1 VIPSPKSISQLLTE
15 WRDGD
20 ETALN
25 RLIPL
30 VHDELRR
37 LAHHYMRRE
46 QPGHSLQTTD
56 LVNEAYLRLVDH
68 KGMQWQNRAHFY
80 AVAAQAMR
88 RILVDH
94 ARSRNCAKRGGGE
107 RRVGLEQ
114 VADLAQDKAI
124 EMIMLDDALTKLAAL
139 DQRKSKIVELRY
151 FGGMSVEETA
161 EVLGISP
168 VTVMREWST
177 AKGWLLRAMSP
188 EAQDYSGLNDRD
200 RREIPP

>member
-1 VIPSPKSISQLLTE
+1 VTPSPKSITQLLIE

-30 VHDELRR
+30 VYEELHR

-46 QPGHSLQTTD
+46 RPGNTLQTTD
-56 LVNEAYLRLVDH
+56 LVNEAYLRLADH
-68 KGMQWQNRAHFY
+68 KGMRWQNRAHFY

-94 ARSRNCAKRGGGE
+94 ARSRSCAKRGGGE
-107 RRVGLEQ
+107 RRVGLNE
-114 VADLAQDKAI
+114 ASDLAQDKAA
-124 EMIMLDDALTKLAAL
+124 EMIMLDDALTELAAL

-177 AKGWLLRAMSP
+177 AKGWLLRAMRP
-188 EAQDYSGLNDRD
+188 EARD
-200 RREIPP
+200 E

>member
-1 VIPSPKSISQLLTE
+1 MTPSAKSITQLLIE
-15 WRDGD
+15 WREGD

-30 VHDELRR
+30 VYEELRR

-46 QPGHSLQTTD
+46 RPGHSLQTTD
-56 LVNEAYLRLVDH
+56 LLNEAYLRLVDH
-68 KGMQWQNRAHFY
+68 RGMQWQNRAHFY

-94 ARSRNCAKRGGGE
+94 ARSRGYVKRGGGKPHLPLDE
-107 RRVGLEQ
+107 
-114 VADLAQDKAI
+114 VADLAQEKAA
-124 EMIMLDDALTKLAAL
+124 EMIMLDDALSELAAL

-168 VTVMREWST
+168 ITVMREWST
-177 AKGWLLRAMSP
+177 AKGWLLRALSP
-188 EAQDYSGLNDRD
+188 EDSKDS
-200 RREIPP
+200 PS

>member
-1 VIPSPKSISQLLTE
+1 VTPSPKSISQLLTE

-37 LAHHYMRRE
+37 LAHHYMRRDTT
-46 QPGHSLQTTD
+46 GTFIATTD

-80 AVAAQAMR
+80 AVSAQAMR

-107 RRVGLEQ
+107 RRVGLDE

-124 EMIMLDDALTKLAAL
+124 EMIMLDDALTKLAA
-139 DQRKSKIVELRY
+139 
-151 FGGMSVEETA
+151 
-161 EVLGISP
+161 
-168 VTVMREWST
+168 ST
-177 AKGWLLRAMSP
+177 SARA
-188 EAQDYSGLNDRD
+188 R
-200 RREIPP
+200 

>member
-1 VIPSPKSISQLLTE
+1 MTPSAKSITQLLVE

-20 ETALN
+20 ETAVN

-30 VHDELRR
+30 VYEELRR
-37 LAHHYMRRE
+37 LAHLYMRRE
-46 QPGHSLQTTD
+46 RPGHSLQTTD
-56 LVNEAYLRLVDH
+56 LLNEAYLRLVDH
-68 KGMQWQNRAHFY
+68 RGMRWQNRAHFY

-94 ARSRNCAKRGGGE
+94 ARSRGYLKRGGGKPHVALDE
-107 RRVGLEQ
+107 
-114 VADLAQDKAI
+114 VADLAQEKAAEI
-124 EMIMLDDALTKLAAL
+124 IMLNDALTELAAL

-168 VTVMREWST
+168 ITVMRDWNT
-177 AKGWLLRAMSP
+177 AKGWLLRALSP
-188 EAQDYSGLNDRD
+188 EARTDVPIN
-200 RREIPP
+200 

>member
-1 VIPSPKSISQLLTE
+1 MTPSPKSISQLLTE

-30 VHDELRR
+30 VYEELRR
-37 LAHHYMRRE
+37 LAHHYLRRE
-46 QPGHSLQTTD
+46 RPGHSLQTTD

-68 KGMQWQNRAHFY
+68 RGMRWQNRAHFY
-80 AVAAQAMR
+80 AVSAQAMR

-94 ARSRNCAKRGGGE
+94 ARSRSCAKRGGGE
-107 RRVGLEQ
+107 RRVELDE
-114 VADLAQDKAI
+114 VADLAQQKAI
-124 EMIMLDDALTKLAAL
+124 EMIMLDDALTKLSAL

-177 AKGWLLRAMSP
+177 AKGWLLRAMTTV
-188 EAQDYSGLNDRD
+188 AQKD
-200 RREIPP
+200 